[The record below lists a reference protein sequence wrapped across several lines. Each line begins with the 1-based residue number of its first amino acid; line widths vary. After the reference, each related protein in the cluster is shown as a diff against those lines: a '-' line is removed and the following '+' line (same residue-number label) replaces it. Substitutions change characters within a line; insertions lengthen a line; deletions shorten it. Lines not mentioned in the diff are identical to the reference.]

1 MHNMAPPL
9 KWSDPDLLE
18 AKVESYFSSISI
30 QRIAKDDSTNE
41 ERTYTE
47 WLEPPTL
54 SGLAVHLGTNRVTLL
69 NYSEDRR
76 IHKGLTPEQSRKI
89 VAALSRARS
98 ICERYTE
105 GALFDRNKASG
116 AQFALKNNYHG
127 WHDKQEIVQT
137 TTQINVNVDL
147 TRLSNEELAALRQLA
162 RKYTLP
168 EGGDNAQLPA
178 PGGIEDG
185 EYTDNVEDNLL
196 DSDSLSL

>member
-1 MHNMAPPL
+1 MAPPL
-9 KWSDPDLLE
+9 KWYDPDILE
-18 AKVESYFSSISI
+18 SKIEDYFSSISI
-30 QRIAKDDSTNE
+30 QRIAKDEITNE
-41 ERTYTE
+41 DRTYTE

-54 SGLAVHLGTNRVTLL
+54 SGLAVHLGTTRTTILDYQN
-69 NYSEDRR
+69 DKM
-76 IHKGLTPEQSRKI
+76 IHKGLTPGQRMAIARS
-89 VAALSRARS
+89 LSRARS
-98 ICERYTE
+98 ICEKYTE
-105 GALFDRNKASG
+105 GALFDRNKATG
-116 AQFALKNNYHG
+116 AQFSLKNNYSR

-147 TRLSNEELAALRQLA
+147 TRLSNEELGMLRALA